1 MAKKLII
8 IIIIIFILFIGI
20 YFLFSNNATN
30 KNKNIANS
38 QNNLN
43 IQNIENNNKLNE
55 ENKIE
60 GENIEEMISK
70 IKLTV
75 NNKEL
80 TIKLEENSSSESL
93 IEKLKEKDIII
104 EAHDYG
110 NFEKVGNLGFDLP
123 TNDKQITTQPGD
135 VILYQGN
142 QITIYYDTNT
152 WNFTKLG
159 KIEGISKQ
167 ELKNILGEGDAT
179 LTFSLLK

>member
-1 MAKKLII
+1 
-8 IIIIIFILFIGI
+8 
-20 YFLFSNNATN
+20 
-30 KNKNIANS
+30 
-38 QNNLN
+38 
-43 IQNIENNNKLNE
+43 
-55 ENKIE
+55 
-60 GENIEEMISK
+60 MISK

-142 QITIYYDTNT
+142 QITVY
-152 WNFTKLG
+152 

-167 ELKNILGEGDAT
+167 ELKSILGEGDAT

>member
-1 MAKKLII
+1 MAKKII
-8 IIIIIFILFIGI
+8 ITIIIIFILFIGI
-20 YFLFSNNATN
+20 YFLFSNNET
-30 KNKNIANS
+30 NKNIANS

-43 IQNIENNNKLNE
+43 IQNIEDNKLNE

-60 GENIEEMISK
+60 GDIEEMSK

-75 NNKEL
+75 NNREL
-80 TIKLEENSSSESL
+80 TIKLEENSSSESF

-110 NFEKVGNLGFDLP
+110 NFEKVGNLGLSLP

-142 QITIYYDTNT
+142 QITVYYDTNT

-167 ELKNILGEGDAT
+167 ELKNILGDGDVT

>member
-1 MAKKLII
+1 MAKKII
-8 IIIIIFILFIGI
+8 ITIIIIFILFIGI
-20 YFLFSNNATN
+20 YFLFSNNAT
-30 KNKNIANS
+30 NKNIANS